1 MTHLTTESL
10 ARLVDEPATSAEQAH
25 LEQCAA
31 CSATLAELRVQ
42 TTALAALPSYAPP
55 ADEWNAIA
63 ARLRDDHRRRDR
75 WFVNLGRVA
84 AAIALIAVG
93 AASQAALS
101 ASRAARAA
109 NEGAQDT
116 VNGAPATRGGVAVDL
131 ISAGAPKTLDEAT
144 SRLRVAETMY
154 QRALLDYASLASPQP
169 PQDAVARLATLEAIV
184 LTTRAALER
193 APADPLINTYHL
205 AAQAERESLL
215 GQLRRRSEAG
225 QWY

>member
-1 MTHLTTESL
+1 MSEHLTLESL
-10 ARLVDEPATSAEQAH
+10 ARLVDEPPSSPEQAH
-25 LEQCAA
+25 LDNGATCR
-31 CSATLAELRVQ
+31 ATLAELGAQ
-42 TTALAALPSYAPP
+42 TSALAARPSYAPP
-55 ADEWNAIA
+55 AGEWDAIA

-75 WFVNLGRVA
+75 MFVSFGRAA
-84 AAIALIAVG
+84 AAIALLAIG

-101 ASRAARAA
+101 GARAARAA
-109 NEGAQDT
+109 GGAADT
-116 VNGAPATRGGVAVDL
+116 ASAAPAGQAGATIDLVA
-131 ISAGAPKTLDEAT
+131 AGAPKTLDEAT
-144 SRLRVAETMY
+144 ARLRVAETMY

-215 GQLRRRSEAG
+215 AQLRRRSEAG